1 MAEIN
6 AKDLTAKTSP
16 ASTDSMLLFGTTSNE
31 GAKITVD
38 NLADNILSRLTTKT
52 FANQVGGSSAATIL
66 AQLATLNSNIDVQN
80 LVPSNFRFVMTAS
93 NTWEDTGITFTLTKE
108 AVVYVRITWVAV
120 RPSGLIISTNTTTNN
135 GILYS
140 EASTVGSQTVCGILS
155 ARTYYIFAKGGT
167 SANAHG
173 LEIKVIGDPG
183 ASVSYPS

>member
-66 AQLATLNSNIDVQN
+66 AQLATLNSKFTGFVDITDRCTAGENIN
-80 LVPSNFRFVMTAS
+80 LQRVRAARLGSLTAVYVYFTPTEGANLSNCTICTLP
-93 NTWEDTGITFTLTKE
+93 NDYTFT
-108 AVVYVRITWVAV
+108 
-120 RPSGLIISTNTTTNN
+120 
-135 GILYS
+135 
-140 EASTVGSQTVCGILS
+140 QTIYT
-155 ARTYYIFAKGGT
+155 AGT
-167 SANAHG
+167 SDNVQTPYTFELAAQ
-173 LEIKVIGDPG
+173 PG
-183 ASVSYPS
+183 RLLRAYFLQQRDVPYLGMIIA

>member
-66 AQLATLNSNIDVQN
+66 AQLATLNSNKPSISHGSFIQRIKETPYTFVKNTGDATYGVV
-80 LVPSNFRFVMTAS
+80 LVFGLLGGFGSVAAIGQISGTTIIWSSLIADRTTGDLSGSYDSTTKTVTITQTDNSAYSTLFV
-93 NTWEDTGITFTLTKE
+93 
-108 AVVYVRITWVAV
+108 
-120 RPSGLIISTNTTTNN
+120 
-135 GILYS
+135 
-140 EASTVGSQTVCGILS
+140 
-155 ARTYYIFAKGGT
+155 FAF
-167 SANAHG
+167 
-173 LEIKVIGDPG
+173 
-183 ASVSYPS
+183 

>member
-66 AQLATLNSNIDVQN
+66 AQLATLNSNIND
-80 LVPSNFRFVMTAS
+80 A
-93 NTWEDTGITFTLTKE
+93 NTYKNMNSYSTLQE
-108 AVVYVRITWVAV
+108 AVDALFNTGGKCHAIYLNGTLASASGLPSAYMYGFVFVDSANFKTVILYEISGAAINTINKSTSGWGTPRRITIPVY
-120 RPSGLIISTNTTTNN
+120 N
-135 GILYS
+135 G
-140 EASTVGSQTVCGILS
+140 
-155 ARTYYIFAKGGT
+155 
-167 SANAHG
+167 
-173 LEIKVIGDPG
+173 
-183 ASVSYPS
+183 

>member
-66 AQLATLNSNIDVQN
+66 AQLATLNSKIKYSGEAT
-80 LVPSNFRFVMTAS
+80 LATPPTC
-93 NTWEDTGITFTLTKE
+93 TFTIPRHVGFLIVGYNAIWYGYATHMDNANSPDTKAIAKIAGSNSTYTISRGE
-108 AVVYVRITWVAV
+108 TALNEITITGVPYQRFAVVTS
-120 RPSGLIISTNTTTNN
+120 PLI
-135 GILYS
+135 
-140 EASTVGSQTVCGILS
+140 
-155 ARTYYIFAKGGT
+155 
-167 SANAHG
+167 
-173 LEIKVIGDPG
+173 
-183 ASVSYPS
+183 